1 MSPSFASCTR
11 LGEPSPKWP
20 RILPNGRFIIG
31 WPAWFQ
37 FYSGSFSGWI
47 PFSRISNFYGLR
59 IINYC
64 GWKKSC
70 TIVDHRHPIMGCLP
84 PFSTGDLDFATIHS
98 IFHVFS
104 LWSPIPLC
112 FFVCWWLMVRSCAFA
127 RRCPSLRLR
136 RGFHCTRFLSTERN
150 SPSIVNRSGDGEY
163 YYRLT
168 IQESIINWY
177 INYVIVYNMI

>member
-112 FFVCWWLMVRSCAFA
+112 FFCLLMVDGSFLRVRPEVSELKAEA
-127 RRCPSLRLR
+127 RFSLYP
-136 RGFHCTRFLSTERN
+136 FSFNWTEFTIN
-150 SPSIVNRSGDGEY
+150 SQQKWGWWI
-163 YYRLT
+163 LL
-168 IQESIINWY
+168 
-177 INYVIVYNMI
+177 